1 MLKFNVLTTAAM
13 AALAAGIVIAQPA
26 VAATQTVTSLG
37 LPVPAGTAWGSLP
50 GENTGG
56 GDAYISSAAPRSGNG
71 SLELVGDR
79 TRVQTGYQYG
89 GPGVATNLGLLS
101 DVLSLVFDWQVA
113 ADSARQT
120 YTPALR
126 LMVQDGA
133 QRSELIWEGAYN
145 PGVGGLASANPT
157 GAWYR
162 TNSTDVFWQ
171 FATGLGPNED
181 GGMLQLHT
189 ITDWAASN
197 YYSDAA
203 YVTAI
208 SVGAG
213 SGATLGYHAFVDN
226 VTFTTTGGSTT
237 YNFEMQAPV
246 PEPATWAMM
255 IGGLGLVGASMRRR
269 STKVQFA

>member
-37 LPVPAGTAWGSLP
+37 LPVPAGTEWGSLP

-79 TRVQTGYQYG
+79 TRVQTGVQYG

-157 GAWYR
+157 VPGTAPTAPMSSGSLPRVWAPMKMAACCSSTRSR
-162 TNSTDVFWQ
+162 TGRR
-171 FATGLGPNED
+171 ATIIR
-181 GGMLQLHT
+181 MLP
-189 ITDWAASN
+189 
-197 YYSDAA
+197 
-203 YVTAI
+203 
-208 SVGAG
+208 
-213 SGATLGYHAFVDN
+213 
-226 VTFTTTGGSTT
+226 
-237 YNFEMQAPV
+237 M
-246 PEPATWAMM
+246 
-255 IGGLGLVGASMRRR
+255 
-269 STKVQFA
+269 